1 MEIMDMNKREKQEHE
16 QFGKLSKHWGK
27 EMARENGVEVI
38 TTPEH
43 DQKISDNISKYAEP
57 LFAEFLEFPDDFES
71 IIDAALLLW
80 NFSLC
85 QYLDPDKEARKATE
99 DDFIHA
105 FGDFPFYLDPAET
118 MNLVTKMER
127 YWRDEFKHDLR
138 IVVARNIFPGEQ
150 GFHFSVIAEYMSCM
164 FIYVKNKTREREK

>member
-43 DQKISDNISKYAEP
+43 EQKISDNISKYAKP

-85 QYLDPDKEARKATE
+85 QYLNPDKEDRAE
-99 DDFIHA
+99 SENEFIHA
-105 FGDFPFYLDPAET
+105 FGSEPFLLDPDET
-118 MNLVTKMER
+118 MNLVQAMEKH
-127 YWRDEFKHDLR
+127 WLENFKHDLR
-138 IVVARNIFPGEQ
+138 MIFDRKIFQGEQ
-150 GFHFSVIAEYMSCM
+150 GIHFSVIAEDVSPAAG
-164 FIYVKNKTREREK
+164 KENSDQN